1 MAKITITARTR
12 RGPDDDYGNKM
23 TNRQAQIMKQAINS
37 FLRSEDFADFIMDNG
52 FDLMQYDIQIFGQ

>member
-1 MAKITITARTR
+1 
-12 RGPDDDYGNKM
+12 M